1 MYGLRD
7 EAKKRGYS
15 VDWDAATGNVKVGSQ
30 SYTPQMLQG
39 LGGTNDG
46 GSWKMSEQA
55 INAMLGNTQPSYSQ
69 VTQPYSNN
77 APVQYTPYE
86 YKPFEQQAP
95 DYSTLFSNSLSQY
108 MREQP
113 RLTEKAVN
121 SVDTNMAS
129 RGLYRSG
136 VRDSLATQAATD
148 LEASLRQLAQQQAQ
162 SLYGQELN
170 KYNTQLSAHNQMQQL
185 LANQHNTGQQFA
197 NENYWQA
204 QNQQLKQQ
212 EFANQI
218 AQQQW
223 AQSMADRELEQQ
235 LRIAQMNNAA
245 RSSGGAANK
254 PTTQDPGG
262 GVELLQMLD
271 SSLAEINKYA
281 RPDAKNQ
288 AIDKEIARIQQY
300 ANPAIGVITQEQADY
315 LISELQKQRVQT
327 IATTPQGTGALG
339 SLEVGTH
346 SIYDPRTGR
355 YVIE

>member
-15 VDWDAATGNVKVGSQ
+15 VDWDAATGNVKIGSQ

-46 GSWKMSEQA
+46 GSWKMSQQA
-55 INAMLGNTQPSYSQ
+55 INAMLGNAQPSYSQ
-69 VTQPYSNN
+69 ETQPYSNN

-95 DYSTLFSNSLSQY
+95 DYSALFSNALSQY

-113 RLTEKAVN
+113 RLTEKAVD

-170 KYNTQLSAHNQMQQL
+170 KYNTQLSAHNQMQQQ

-212 EFANQI
+212 DFENQL

-223 AQSMADRELEQQ
+223 ARDMADRELEQQ
-235 LRIAQMNNAA
+235 LRITQMNNAA

-254 PTTQDPGG
+254 PTTQDPQRAQDMYTVIKEIRNYVDAEFSVPAKRNAYLDKQISD
-262 GVELLQMLD
+262 VELGVRT
-271 SSLAEINKYA
+271 SKYT
-281 RPDAKNQ
+281 PEEGQ
-288 AIDKEIARIQQY
+288 LL
-300 ANPAIGVITQEQADY
+300 IT
-315 LISELQKQRVQT
+315 ELQSLKQP
-327 IATTPQGTGALG
+327 IAQKTTYTPTMTLNPEDYGWG
-339 SLEVGTH
+339 
-346 SIYDPRTGR
+346 ID
-355 YVIE
+355 